1 MNAPNILLVD
11 DEPSVLRYTST
22 LLELENYR
30 VETAS
35 SGEEAIERMNR
46 GPAPNLLVLDLVLPG
61 MDGLQ
66 TLETAKKIRPE
77 QKVLMMS
84 CVNDVSKVVQA
95 IKLGA
100 SDYLTKPF
108 QVPQFQGA
116 IRRALGSNSQA
127 NTQAARY
134 SVKDAEMVENL
145 DNDLF
150 FSGRQPGHET
160 DSRPGSSDRQ
170 SRCSCAAAG

>member
-1 MNAPNILLVD
+1 LFR
-11 DEPSVLRYTST
+11 SLRYTST

-61 MDGLQ
+61 MDGLEI
-66 TLETAKKIRPE
+66 LEKVKRAHPE
-77 QKVLMMS
+77 QRILIIS
-84 CVNDVSKVVQA
+84 CLNDVGKVVQA

-108 QVPQFQGA
+108 QSSQFHGA
-116 IRRALGSNSQA
+116 VRRALDSDSQA
-127 NTQAARY
+127 NAKAARY
-134 SVKDAEMVENL
+134 SVKDAEMV
-145 DNDLF
+145 
-150 FSGRQPGHET
+150 
-160 DSRPGSSDRQ
+160 
-170 SRCSCAAAG
+170 